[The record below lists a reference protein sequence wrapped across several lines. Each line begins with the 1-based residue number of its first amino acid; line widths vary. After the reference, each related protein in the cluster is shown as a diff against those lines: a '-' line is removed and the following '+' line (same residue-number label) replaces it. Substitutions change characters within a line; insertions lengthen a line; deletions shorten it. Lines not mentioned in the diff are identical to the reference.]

1 MRKIAFAIAALGS
14 VMLVDVASAAPIVSD
29 TTPAAHTIVEK
40 VYYRRWRRGWYGPRY
55 RRYYRGPRYY
65 GYGYRYGYRGGCYR
79 WRRICAGR
87 WGWGG
92 PRFRRCLWR
101 HAC

>member
-14 VMLVDVASAAPIVSD
+14 VMLVDVASAAPIVPD
-29 TTPAAHTIVEK
+29 PTPAAQTMVQK
-40 VYYRRWRRGWYGPRY
+40 AYYYRRGYRRWYGPRY
-55 RRYYRGPRYY
+55 RYYRGPRYY
-65 GYGYRYGYRGGCYR
+65 GYGAGYRYGGCYR
-79 WRRICAGR
+79 WRRICASR

-92 PRFRRCLWR
+92 PGFRRCLWR